1 VYAPRVS
8 IAWSHHVLE
17 RDDFC
22 WLLILQRSSTC
33 PRDRTQETCTHNLR
47 PSDPRE
53 GCSSSKGGR
62 ARARGEMNG
71 GHRLLLLECHGCLC
85 VDIIG
90 GAGDLHTSRFGAKLS
105 LGFWGK
111 LSSSKGWKDQRGS
124 CFGAS
129 GMEPRGVHIKDP
141 WITSRF
147 GCHTLSNG
155 PSASFLV
162 RRRNRGSNLECSVED
177 HDAIELQAQCRLLL

>member
-1 VYAPRVS
+1 MSVLVYEVQERKTGKGQREGMNEVGRGVVYAPRVS

-17 RDDFC
+17 RDDLC

-33 PRDRTQETCTHNLR
+33 PRDRTQETCAHNLR

-53 GCSSSKGGR
+53 GCNLRPSDPREDCSSSKGGR
-62 ARARGEMNG
+62 GRARGEMDG

-90 GAGDLHTSRFGAKLS
+90 GAGDLHTSWFGAKLS

-111 LSSSKGWKDQRGS
+111 LSSSKGWKDQRGL
-124 CFGAS
+124 CFRAS
-129 GMEPRGVHIKDP
+129 GMELRGVLIKDP
-141 WITSRF
+141 
-147 GCHTLSNG
+147 
-155 PSASFLV
+155 
-162 RRRNRGSNLECSVED
+162 
-177 HDAIELQAQCRLLL
+177 